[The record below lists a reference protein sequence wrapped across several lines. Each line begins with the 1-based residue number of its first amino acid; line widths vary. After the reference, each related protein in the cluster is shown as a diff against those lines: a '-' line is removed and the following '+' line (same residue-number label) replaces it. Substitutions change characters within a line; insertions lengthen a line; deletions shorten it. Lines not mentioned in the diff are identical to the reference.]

1 LIAKVEKNPSNLE
14 LRYQLAQLQH
24 KEARYS
30 DVIESCLQLIAI
42 DRNWNNKAANQ
53 LLMEVFAK
61 LGSANELVVKGR
73 KKLSKILF

>member
-1 LIAKVEKNPSNLE
+1 M
-14 LRYQLAQLQH
+14 
-24 KEARYS
+24 
-30 DVIESCLQLIAI
+30 IAI

-53 LLMEVFAK
+53 LLMEIFGK